1 MGKISTKDAKDK
13 MRHKPL
19 YKDITETGHLR
30 VGKRSKH
37 DKTGEEDAEDD
48 FVLDAASSRKV
59 LKLARE
65 QQDEIALEEN
75 RLEVSEKP
83 RFQMIAHE
91 SDESDDDAVY
101 EEMSDDG
108 ENEYYD
114 EEVEEVDEE
123 DVKLFESYFKSENN
137 AFGSFNLA
145 DKVMAK
151 LQETQQQKAEQTER
165 PQDKVFLPP
174 RVIEAYEKVGQS
186 LHVWRHGKLPK
197 LFKVLPSIKNWEDLI
212 FVTNPEAWTP
222 QVTYEATRLFVS
234 NLTASKAERFVNL
247 VLYPKVRQD
256 IEESDEHKLNYHLYL
271 LDSGPTLCCRA
282 FVVVAKRL
290 QPSNDRVHQNSH
302 REKVRITIPNHR
314 RPGVLFHALPCDHGR
329 NTKRH
334 HTRRRHR
341 DSRAKT
347 AQGRISNA
355 ACLAQGVFG
364 IRTTVQKRHH

>member
-19 YKDITETGHLR
+19 YKDITETGHLK
-30 VGKRSKH
+30 VGKRLKH
-37 DKTGEEDAEDD
+37 DKTVEEDAEDD

-65 QQDEIALEEN
+65 QQEEIALEEN
-75 RLEVSEKP
+75 RLEVSERP

-101 EEMSDDG
+101 EAMSDDD

-114 EEVEEVDEE
+114 EEVEEVDEQ
-123 DVKLFESYFKSENN
+123 DAKLFESYFKSENN

-145 DKVMAK
+145 DKVMSK
-151 LQETQQQKAEQTER
+151 LQETQQQKAEQTEK

-247 VLYPKVRQD
+247 
-256 IEESDEHKLNYHLYL
+256 
-271 LDSGPTLCCRA
+271 
-282 FVVVAKRL
+282 
-290 QPSNDRVHQNSH
+290 NSH

-314 RPGVLFHALPCDHGR
+314 RPGVLFHAFPCDHGR
-329 NTKRH
+329 NKKRH
-334 HTRRRHR
+334 HSRRRHR
-341 DSRAKT
+341 DNRAET
-347 AQGRISNA
+347 DQGRFSDA
-355 ACLAQGVFG
+355 ARLAQSVSG
-364 IRTTVQKRHH
+364 IRTTVQKRHHRGSARFPHGSCQTTGPPRDWTGNQT